1 MRRPR
6 TLRAL
11 RTAVLTAA
19 AIAATAALAACSAP
33 AASQPSGK
41 APQAYDGKPVTIT
54 FWHPFT
60 DDHDVNAM
68 NAVLAMFHKAY
79 PNITV
84 NAVKAQ
90 DSDKVTQAISAGT
103 APDVALAFD
112 ANKVGKWCSTG
123 AFTDLT
129 PALKAG
135 GVDMTQFPASVLSY
149 TGYQGKQC
157 TLPLLA
163 DTFGLYY
170 NKTLLAQAGYSGPP
184 KTMAE
189 LTAMAEKLTVRGPDG
204 TIQVAGFMPYLGVYQ
219 AVAEHFLPSFGGTWL
234 APDGTSHLAAEPAV
248 AAMLTWQKN
257 LVDFFGAKNLEKFK
271 AGLGD
276 EFSAQNAFETG
287 KIAMMVDG
295 EWRNA
300 MITSDGS
307 KVDWGT
313 APVPAADDQ
322 PQLYGAG
329 FVGGNV
335 IGLPRGGKNQAAA
348 FELVKY
354 LTTDTQALAAFADG
368 LGNVPTTKAALSY
381 PGLKLAADSH
391 FQPFLQVFANPAT
404 TTTPAST
411 DGGAYLTNFGQ
422 FALRW
427 QQGGVS
433 DLTKGLADLDTQ
445 NNAALKLGAP

>member
-6 TLRAL
+6 TLF
-11 RTAVLTAA
+11 VTAA
-19 AIAATAALAACSAP
+19 VAVAATLALAGCSAP
-33 AASQPSGK
+33 ASQPSSQP
-41 APQAYDGKPVTIT
+41 PQAYDGKPVTIT

-60 DDHDVNAM
+60 ADHDVNAM
-68 NAVLAMFHKAY
+68 NAVLEMFHKAH

-84 NAVKAQ
+84 RAVKAQ

-129 PALKAG
+129 PQLKAG
-135 GVDMTQFPASVLSY
+135 GVDTSQFPASVLAY
-149 TGYQGKQC
+149 TGFQGKQC

-170 NKTLLAQAGYSGPP
+170 NKTLLAQAGYSAPP
-184 KTMAE
+184 KTMSE
-189 LTAMAEKLTVRGPDG
+189 LTAMAEKLTVRDPGG
-204 TIQVAGFMPYLGVYQ
+204 TIKVAGFMPYLGVYQ
-219 AVAEHFLPSFGGTWL
+219 AVGEHFLPGFGGKWL
-234 APDGTSHLAAEPAV
+234 APDGTSHLASDPGV
-248 AAMLTWQKN
+248 SAMLTWQKS
-257 LVDFFGAKNLEKFK
+257 LVDWFGAKNLEKFK

-287 KIAMMVDG
+287 KIAMIVDG

-300 MITSDGS
+300 LIASDGA
-307 KVDWGT
+307 KMDWGT
-313 APVPAADDQ
+313 APVPAADDH
-322 PQLYGAG
+322 PELYGAG

-354 LTTDTQALAAFADG
+354 LTTDTQALAAFAD
-368 LGNVPTTKAALSY
+368 VPTTKAALSS
-381 PGLKLAADSH
+381 PDLKLAADPH
-391 FQPFLQVFANPAT
+391 FAPFLQVFANPAT
-404 TTTPAST
+404 TTTPSST

-427 QQGGVS
+427 QQGEVS
-433 DLTKGLADLDTQ
+433 DLKKGLADLDTQ
-445 NNAALKLGAP
+445 NNAALKLGTP